1 MQMPDPKR
9 LLLLV
14 WRFVVLFGLLVFPW
28 PGFREQFAR
37 GLQCEARLFF
47 HLVLP
52 GQAVEVCYA
61 DRANYKAGDTLIRKL
76 PAAGSQRGSQVT
88 VTTLVCD
95 SRSLGWMPHAM
106 ILALCVATP
115 LRWRKWWKVAL
126 TGFLGTHLLVCA
138 TFMMASF
145 STYADEISS
154 PLARWLVVGA
164 DHILVNNL
172 WVSFVGPFV
181 MWIVALVVFGYADT
195 LMFRTG
201 PELAAK
207 KRTARMPQFA
217 ANGLVVTVVLWAGR
231 APAQTSGQPPAISA
245 QPQNQMLLRGS
256 NAAFVVSATGT
267 DLTYQWCWN
276 GTQAIA
282 SATDTQLTLTN
293 VQPAQAGNYSAVITN
308 SWGAITSA
316 TAQLTVLVA
325 LTGPVNPYA
334 RGTLGYDLFA
344 GTHSLAGATNRTAS
358 YDINAADLGTNT
370 LVWTWPVN
378 LSCVGHA
385 SDGYQSVLIAPD
397 KLLSCGH
404 FGGESGQTVT
414 FHDTNGIAWTGVVT
428 NTTTAIADMVIAHL
442 SNTAPASIVIP
453 YVLPPDYTNYIAGH
467 SLLWM
472 PAFWL
477 HKNTGHIDY
486 APVVYLDDSDLYG
499 YGTWMGLV
507 HSSYGPGGSAATG
520 GDSGSPAFLSWSNH
534 PVLAFATT
542 LTPDAAGLFVS
553 GQTNWNSL
561 AALGLTNGMNVM
573 DLSGYPPQPPTLNNP
588 DYGNN
593 YLVPPTNQ
601 VATLGSSVT
610 LTVEMGVFGGSPMS
624 YQWRFNGTNIPGA
637 TASWLTINVA
647 PATVGNYS
655 VIVSNDL
662 GCLTSGPAMLQASAP
677 PDSPTD
683 TPLPLW
689 AIALMALGLAIVGA
703 NAAGRTRKDLLSL

>member
-1 MQMPDPKR
+1 M
-9 LLLLV
+9 LLFIL
-14 WRFVVLFGLLVFPW
+14 RFVVLFGLLVYPW

-37 GLQCEARLFF
+37 GLHTELRAFF
-47 HLVLP
+47 HVLFP
-52 GQAVEVCYA
+52 GQAFEVRYV
-61 DRANYKAGDTLIRKL
+61 DRSTYKAGDTEIWKL
-76 PAAGSQRGSQVT
+76 SASAKKRGGQVT
-88 VTTLVCD
+88 VTALACD

-106 ILALCVATP
+106 ILALCAATT

-126 TGFLGTHLLVCA
+126 TGFLATHLLVCA
-138 TFMMASF
+138 TFMTASF
-145 STYADEISS
+145 STYADEISNS
-154 PLARWLVVGA
+154 LARWLVTGA
-164 DHILVNNL
+164 DHILVDNL
-172 WVSFVGPFV
+172 WVSFVGPFL
-181 MWIVALVVFGYADT
+181 MWIVALVVFGCANT
-195 LMFRTG
+195 LMFRAG

-207 KRTARMPQFA
+207 KRSARMPQFA
-217 ANGLVVTVVLWAGR
+217 AHGLAVTVMLWAGR
-231 APAQTSGQPPAISA
+231 APAQTPGQPPAISA

-267 DLTYQWCWN
+267 NLTYQWYWN

-293 VQPAQAGNYSAVITN
+293 VQLAQAGNYSVVITN

-316 TAQLTVLVA
+316 TAQLTVLVVP
-325 LTGPVNPYA
+325 TGPVNPYA
-334 RGTLGYDLFA
+334 SGTLGYDLFA

-358 YDINAADLGTNT
+358 YDINAAGLGTNT

-385 SDGYQSVLIAPD
+385 SDGYESVLIAPD
-397 KLLSCGH
+397 KLLSCAH
-404 FGGESGQTVT
+404 FGGEAGQTVT

-428 NTTTAIADMVIAHL
+428 NTTAIADMVIAQL
-442 SNTAPASIVIP
+442 SNRAPASIVIP
-453 YVLPPDYTNYIAGH
+453 YVLPPDYTNYVAGH

-486 APVVYLDDSDLYG
+486 APVVSLDDSDLYG

-553 GQTNWNSL
+553 GLTNWNSL

-573 DLSGYPPQPPTLNNP
+573 DLSGYPLQPPTLNNP

-601 VATLGSSVT
+601 VAALGSSVT
-610 LTVEMGVFGGSPMS
+610 LTVEIGVFGGSPMS

-647 PATVGNYS
+647 LATVGSYS

-662 GCLTSGPAMLQASAP
+662 GYLTSAPVIVQASTP
-677 PDSPTD
+677 PDSASD
-683 TPLPLW
+683 APLPPW
-689 AIALMALGLAIVGA
+689 ALALMALGLAVVGA
-703 NAAGRTRKDLLSL
+703 NTAGRTRKHLLSL